1 MTNANWND
9 VNRVMRMDPGPRD
22 SFVVTLVD
30 GQRVSVEPVD
40 AYEQALNR
48 ATMLAGQT
56 NRPVKLLPMQAAELI
71 GLMGL
76 KAGDMTT
83 PSTDDAEARQL
94 VVNTCR
100 EAILESNDA
109 SVRLEAHGVL
119 VGMGETL

>member
-1 MTNANWND
+1 MTDASWTDN
-9 VNRVMRMDPGPRD
+9 NRVVSAHPGPRD
-22 SFVVTLVD
+22 SFVITLVD
-30 GQRVSVEPVD
+30 GKRASVEPVD

-48 ATMLAGQT
+48 ATMLARQIR
-56 NRPVKLLPMQAAELI
+56 RPVKLLPMQAAELI

-83 PSTDDAEARQL
+83 PSADDAEARQL

-109 SVRLEAHGVL
+109 FVRREAHCVL
-119 VGMGETL
+119 AGMGETL